1 MGVKGMTLREAV
13 LKALK
18 EKKGEWVSGEA
29 LSESLKVS
37 RTAVWKHIKTLL
49 AEGYEIES
57 SPKKGY
63 RISAP
68 ADLLS
73 PEEVWPGLA
82 TEVFGRQDYFYY
94 REIDSTNNRARVLA
108 SEGYPEGTIVVAE
121 MQTAGRGRRGRS
133 WYSPVNQGIYV
144 SVILRPML
152 PLKEISRVSLVIAA
166 AVAETLESEL
176 NLQPR
181 IKWPND
187 ILIDNK
193 KIAGILSEAVT
204 DMDGVEYIVAGIGL
218 NINNHAQDFPT
229 DFRTIATSALAEH
242 DRPGSRIKVLQS
254 LLLHLESN
262 YKQLVAGNFAKI
274 LEKAKRLS
282 MVIGQEVRLDTVNGF
297 TVGQAI
303 DIDDSGFLLVRDQQG
318 TIHTVMSGE
327 ISILPSD
334 SGDNRYV
341 NP

>member
-1 MGVKGMTLREAV
+1 MTLREAV
-13 LKALK
+13 LAALK

-82 TEVFGRQDYFYY
+82 TKVFGRQEYFYY
-94 REIDSTNNRARVLA
+94 REIDSTNKRARVLA
-108 SEGYPEGTIVVAE
+108 SEGYAEGTVVVAE

-133 WYSPVNQGIYV
+133 WFSPANQGIYV
-144 SVILRPML
+144 SVILRPLL
-152 PLKEISRVSLVIAA
+152 PLKEISRVSLVA
-166 AVAETLESEL
+166 AVAVAATLELEL

-187 ILIDNK
+187 VLIDNK
-193 KIAGILSEAVT
+193 KISGILSEAVT
-204 DMDGVEYIVAGIGL
+204 DMDGVEYIVVGIGL
-218 NINNHAQDFPT
+218 NINNQIQDFPA
-229 DFRTIATSALAEH
+229 DLRTPPTSALAEH
-242 DRPGSRIKVLQS
+242 GRPNSRIKVLQG
-254 LLLHLESN
+254 LLLHLEN
-262 YKQLVAGNFAKI
+262 YYQQLLAENFAMT
-274 LEKAKRLS
+274 LDKAKSLS

-297 TVGQAI
+297 TLGKAI
-303 DIDDSGFLLVRDQQG
+303 DIDDSGFLLVRDQEG

-327 ISILPSD
+327 ISVLPFN
-334 SGDNRYV
+334 SGK
-341 NP
+341 